1 MKNSQFIYTS
11 GEFAK
16 LAGINKRT
24 LHYYNDTKLLVPEY
38 VGENGYHYYSVSQ
51 IADLE
56 FILALRRMGM
66 SIKEIK
72 AYVGHQSS
80 ESFEALLQ
88 EKLQL
93 IEESIAQLSEMKAYL
108 THKATLLDL
117 SRQAQHG
124 KIELV
129 EQSQRKIVTSAS
141 IRNLSEEEEFATVA
155 AFFKRLKALF
165 GSYDSFGC
173 CLTMDAIAAK
183 DFQAYENY
191 FVYAPQDADTYDEI
205 APAGTYLHAYC
216 VGDWDQL
223 PAVYEQI
230 LAYAEKNHLRL
241 VGSAYEEG
249 LNEMSLQS
257 MDEYITLIS
266 IRCERA

>member
-1 MKNSQFIYTS
+1 MKNSKYIYTS

-16 LAGINKRT
+16 LVGVNKRT
-24 LHYYNDTKLLVPEY
+24 LHYYNDIGLLVPEH
-38 VGENGYHYYSVSQ
+38 VGENGYHYYSVTQ

-72 AYVGHQSS
+72 AYVGHQSA
-80 ESFEALLQ
+80 ESFEVLLQ
-88 EKLQL
+88 EKLRL
-93 IEESIAQLSEMKAYL
+93 IEESITQLSEMKAYL

-117 SRQAQHG
+117 SRQARHG

-129 EQSQRKIVTSAS
+129 EQPQRAIVTSAS
-141 IRNLSEEEEFATVA
+141 IRNLSEEDEYATVA
-155 AFFKRLKALF
+155 AFFRRLKQLF

-173 CLTMDAIAAK
+173 RLTMDAIEAK
-183 DFQAYENY
+183 DFQSYEDY
-191 FVYAPQDADTYDEI
+191 FVYAPQDVDTYDEI
-205 APAGTYLHAYC
+205 VPAGTYLHAYC
-216 VGDWDQL
+216 IGDWEKL

-230 LAYAEKNHLRL
+230 LTYAEMNHLKL
-241 VGSAYEEG
+241 MDSAYEEG

-266 IRCERA
+266 IRCERM